1 MGLNFL
7 LVASVG
13 TCQDLCLLIA
23 NLFSQEEFR
32 LFELD
37 VSLLKFSSYVYL
49 FFIYLF
55 ILDD

>member
-37 VSLLKFSSYVYL
+37 LSPQVLILCLSLLHLSFHP
-49 FFIYLF
+49 
-55 ILDD
+55 